1 MLQKVAL
8 GEKTA
13 ALDAAWTPRIVAA
26 LNGQLVKIARF
37 EGDYVWHQHADEDE
51 LFLVLAGEVVIALRE
66 QPDVVL
72 GPGELLVVPG
82 GVEHRPSSKGG
93 ADVLLFEP
101 ASTRSTGEVED
112 ARTVEAD
119 ELTWA

>member
-1 MLQKVAL
+1 MLQKVVL

-37 EGDYVWHQHADEDE
+37 EGDYVWHHHADEDE
-51 LFLVLAGEVVIALRE
+51 LFLVLAGEAVIALRDQAE
-66 QPDVVL
+66 VVL
-72 GPGELLVVPG
+72 GPGELLVVPR
-82 GVEHRPSSKGG
+82 GVEHRPSSPGG

-101 ASTRSTGEVED
+101 AATRSTGQIDED
-112 ARTVEAD
+112 RTLEAD
-119 ELTWA
+119 DLAWA